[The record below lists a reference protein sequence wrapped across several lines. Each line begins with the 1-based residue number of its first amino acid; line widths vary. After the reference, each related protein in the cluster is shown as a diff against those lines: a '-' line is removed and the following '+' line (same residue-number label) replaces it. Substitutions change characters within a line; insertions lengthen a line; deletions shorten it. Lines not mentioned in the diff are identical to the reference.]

1 MYTHSWSYFY
11 SDMNNVK
18 GNSQKEIFIISRA
31 SAVYDKSKQI
41 IRSGTVQFA
50 INVLEII
57 GLLLIGLVSIDTYGS
72 KRRIKPQI
80 AFGLLVIAGMSFIA
94 GLVLL
99 IISNV

>member
-1 MYTHSWSYFY
+1 M
-11 SDMNNVK
+11 
-18 GNSQKEIFIISRA
+18 
-31 SAVYDKSKQI
+31 
-41 IRSGTVQFA
+41 QFA

-80 AFGLLVIAGMSFIA
+80 TFGLLVIAGMSFIA

>member
-1 MYTHSWSYFY
+1 MISW
-11 SDMNNVK
+11 
-18 GNSQKEIFIISRA
+18 E
-31 SAVYDKSKQI
+31 SAGCDKSKQI